1 MKKRVKKQ
9 KRYKWGAFVCHVTED
24 KKSFVMPLAQELEK
38 FGIRVW
44 LDKFVL
50 KVGDSL
56 RRKIDEGLSKSRYGI
71 VVFSPAF
78 FQKEWPQSELDGLF
92 AREMEGKKK
101 VILPIAHGISISEL
115 IDRVP
120 LLAGK
125 LILNSSEGVA
135 EIARQ
140 LVKEIRPQAL
150 KLDQS
155 RADAQKANNRLLDQ
169 LQKFGKNPTIDY
181 RVITGHGAAPDKFD
195 LESMERLEVKDALA
209 SIFHPGMRIDLF
221 PKNKDEYAKHPLH
234 FKLSLLNAGA
244 KKFMKALETGRAQK
258 LTAGEFGDFQMSL
271 ELFPSFKGLAT
282 DPTLIFKPLAGGA
295 TPVRVTLGEG
305 STSVVYDLMTHR
317 MVRSGT
323 QEAHSIL
330 EGNNVP
336 FVMHFRMRRKPKFDA
351 KVTIEP
357 NLKGQSVGSVKKFVQ
372 AKRALWN
379 SGAMEIFGLEF
390 GKPMR
395 AGKLSLAPAT
405 ESESWFGRLV
415 DDVAAIADF
424 FEIEIKWP
432 TKITEEDM
440 ELLIALKWMIEKKSY
455 GTGARFTS
463 IVTKTN
469 ENVNLFETL
478 GSGGSMWITRGEP
491 LVFLGTPIE
500 GFTIA
505 FHFEQAN
512 VTEFEPT
519 KDRFD
524 RAAIGDEIEV
534 KFEVPS
540 DTWVKLWDVKQ
551 NKPVERP
558 PTKK

>member
-1 MKKRVKKQ
+1 MKNRVKKQ
-9 KRYKWGAFVCHVTED
+9 KRYKWGAFVCHITED
-24 KKSFVMPLAQELEK
+24 KKSFVIPLTRELEK

-56 RRKIDEGLSKSRYGI
+56 RRKIDDGLTKSRYGI

-92 AREMEGKKK
+92 AREMEGKRK

-125 LILNSSEGVA
+125 FILNSSEGVP

-155 RADAQKANNRLLDQ
+155 RAEAQKANNRLLDQ
-169 LQKFGKNPTIDY
+169 LQQFGKNPTVDY
-181 RVITGHGAAPDKFD
+181 RVTTGHGAAPDKFD
-195 LESMERLEVKDALA
+195 LKSMERFEVKDALA

-221 PKNKDEYAKHPLH
+221 PKDKDEYAKHPLH
-234 FKLSLLNAGA
+234 FKVSLLNAGA
-244 KKFMKALETGRAQK
+244 KKFMKALETGRSLK
-258 LTAGEFGDFQMSL
+258 LTASEFSDLQMNL

-282 DPTLIFKPLAGGA
+282 DQTLIFKPLAGRA
-295 TPVRVTLGEG
+295 APVRVTLGDG

-330 EGNNVP
+330 EGKNVP
-336 FVMHFRMRRKPKFDA
+336 FVMHFRVRRKPKFDA

-357 NLKGQSVGSVKKFVQ
+357 NLKGQNIRSVKKFVQ

-379 SGAMEIFGLEF
+379 SGAIEIFGLEL
-390 GKPMR
+390 GR
-395 AGKLSLAPAT
+395 AVLAGKLSIAPAT

-415 DDVAAIADF
+415 DDIAAIADF
-424 FEIEIKWP
+424 FGIEIKWP
-432 TKITEEDM
+432 TKITDEDK

-463 IVTKTN
+463 VVTKTN

-478 GSGGSMWITRGEP
+478 KAGGSRWITRGEP
-491 LVFLGTPIE
+491 LVFLGTAIE

-505 FHFEQAN
+505 FHFEQTN
-512 VTEFEPT
+512 ITEFERT

-524 RAAIGDEIEV
+524 RATFGDQIELR
-534 KFEVPS
+534 FEAS
-540 DTWVKLWDVKQ
+540 GDTWVKLWDVKQ